1 MGRKEKEK
9 WAKKKRCEQIKRTIE
24 QKINKKEKVGEEKEM
39 RTIRRTI
46 RQIIN
51 KKEKVGGQE
60 GKRGRGKKKR

>member
-39 RTIRRTI
+39 RTIR
-46 RQIIN
+46 QIIN